1 MQFYNYPVREDTLI
15 TSLIQI
21 RTDMVQVV
29 EKNRRLIDQV
39 HPHYRLSAENFIH
52 YLYLRTHNLRDLQE
66 LLSSKGISSIGHSE
80 RYTLANLDNILKYLH
95 LEKGLDYTPD
105 ESVSSKPLD
114 YFAARELLKS
124 NTRRLLGPPAPQV
137 QTRIM
142 VTLPTEAAEN
152 YSLVLD
158 LIKAGMQVARI
169 NCSHDSRGVWESMID
184 NIKRARNELHG
195 QCLIYMDLAGP
206 KIRTGEVEEEIVK
219 QSKKKK
225 KKNKK
230 KRKLQDFI
238 TLRQG
243 DPLRLYADPVNAQSA
258 QYNKKG
264 ELQTPAAVSITLPS
278 VFAHIRPG
286 QRVMF
291 DDGKIAGKVEEVH
304 DDYILIS
311 ITRTDTKGGKL
322 RGEKGINLPDTPLE
336 LPSLTEDD
344 QKNLP
349 FIAGNADIIG
359 YSFVRDPGDI
369 LELQAALEDLG
380 RSEIGLVLKIETR
393 EAFENFPSIILTA
406 MRSPSIGVM
415 IARGDLA
422 VELGAERISEVQEE
436 LLWLSDA
443 AHVPNIW
450 ATQVLEKLAKEGIAT
465 RAEITDASM
474 SARAECVMM
483 NKGPFIVDAVKTLGN
498 ILERMEAHQYK
509 KEGALR
515 ALHVAEHFIASL

>member
-1 MQFYNYPVREDTLI
+1 
-15 TSLIQI
+15 
-21 RTDMVQVV
+21 
-29 EKNRRLIDQV
+29 
-39 HPHYRLSAENFIH
+39 
-52 YLYLRTHNLRDLQE
+52 
-66 LLSSKGISSIGHSE
+66 
-80 RYTLANLDNILKYLH
+80 
-95 LEKGLDYTPD
+95 
-105 ESVSSKPLD
+105 
-114 YFAARELLKS
+114 
-124 NTRRLLGPPAPQV
+124 
-137 QTRIM
+137 M
-142 VTLPTEAAEN
+142 VTLPTEAADN

-158 LIKAGMQVARI
+158 LINAGMQVARI
-169 NCSHDSRGVWESMID
+169 NCSHDNRQIWESMIT
-184 NIKRARNELHG
+184 NIKRARKELNGH
-195 QCLIYMDLAGP
+195 CLIYMDLAGP

-219 QSKKKK
+219 QGKK

-230 KRKLQDFI
+230 KRKIRDFI
-238 TLRQG
+238 TLKQG
-243 DPLRLYADPVNAQSA
+243 DLLKLYANPVQARSA
-258 QYNKKG
+258 RYKIEG
-264 ELQTPAAVSITLPS
+264 ETQTPATISITLPS
-278 VFAHIRPG
+278 ALEHMHPN

-291 DDGKIAGKVEEVH
+291 DDGKIAGKVLEVFEDH
-304 DDYILIS
+304 VLIS

-322 RGEKGINLPDTPLE
+322 RGEKGINLPDTLLE
-336 LPSLTEDD
+336 LPSLTEVDRE
-344 QKNLP
+344 NLL
-349 FIAGNADIIG
+349 FIAGSADIIG

-369 LELQAALEDLG
+369 LELQAELEKLG
-380 RSEIGLVLKIETR
+380 RSDIGIVLKIETR

-406 MRSPSIGVM
+406 MRSPSVGVM

-483 NKGPFIVDAVKTLGN
+483 NKGPFIVEAVKTLGN